1 MSRTN
6 NKTTMKIKNLL
17 VLAGTLLA
25 SVVAEAQV
33 LSQPRKV
40 ENLTIM
46 DINGNPSQLPEF
58 GKKNLLIFYV
68 DPDSYLKGGANKKL
82 SDVLEENKRAQGP
95 AIRGFGV
102 MNFPDTGLP
111 KNMVRNMAR
120 KRAAKNGATILDDD
134 QQLLKKEWGLGDCNN
149 KFVIMIVTKEGELVY
164 CAKDDLD
171 DAGIENFYEF
181 VNKYRN

>member
-1 MSRTN
+1 
-6 NKTTMKIKNLL
+6 MKKIFLLL
-17 VLAGTLLA
+17 VAIF
-25 SVVAEAQV
+25 VVSAVEAQV
-33 LSQPRKV
+33 LETPRKV
-40 ENLTIM
+40 ENLTIN
-46 DINGNPSQLPEF
+46 DINGNPTILPEF
-58 GKKNLLIFYV
+58 GQKNLLIFYV

-82 SDVLEENKRAQGP
+82 SDELEENGRAAGA

-134 QQLLKKEWGLGDCNN
+134 QQLLKKAWGLGDCNN
-149 KFVIMIVTKEGELVY
+149 KFVLMVVSKEGELVY

-171 DAGIENFYEF
+171 EAGIEAFYQF
-181 VNKYRN
+181 IDKYRN

>member
-1 MSRTN
+1 
-6 NKTTMKIKNLL
+6 MKKIFL
-17 VLAGTLLA
+17 LLA
-25 SVVAEAQV
+25 VMFVASAVEAQE

-40 ENLTIM
+40 ENLTIN
-46 DINGNPSQLPEF
+46 DINGNPTTLPQF
-58 GKKNLLIFYV
+58 GEKNLLIFYV

-82 SDVLEENKRAQGP
+82 SDALEENGRAAGS

-134 QQLLKKEWGLGDCNN
+134 QQLLKKAWGLGDCNN

-171 DAGIENFYEF
+171 DAGVENFYK
-181 VNKYRN
+181 VVDKYRN

>member
-1 MSRTN
+1 
-6 NKTTMKIKNLL
+6 MKKIFLLL
-17 VLAGTLLA
+17 VAIF
-25 SVVAEAQV
+25 VVSAVEAQV
-33 LSQPRKV
+33 LETPRKV
-40 ENLTIM
+40 ENLTIN
-46 DINGNPSQLPEF
+46 DINGNPTTLPEF
-58 GKKNLLIFYV
+58 GQKNLLIFYV

-82 SDVLEENKRAQGP
+82 SDELEENGRAAGA

-134 QQLLKKEWGLGDCNN
+134 QQLLKKAWGLGDCNN
-149 KFVIMIVTKEGELVY
+149 KFVLMVVSKEGELVY

-171 DAGIENFYEF
+171 EAGIEAFYQF
-181 VNKYRN
+181 IDKYRN

>member
-1 MSRTN
+1 
-6 NKTTMKIKNLL
+6 MKKIFL
-17 VLAGTLLA
+17 LLA
-25 SVVAEAQV
+25 AMFAVSAVDAQE
-33 LSQPRKV
+33 LSLPRKV
-40 ENLTIM
+40 ENLTIN
-46 DINGNPSQLPEF
+46 DINGNPVTLPEF
-58 GKKNLLIFYV
+58 GEKNLLIFYV

-82 SDVLEENKRAQGP
+82 SDELEDNGRAAGA

-134 QQLLKKEWGLGDCNN
+134 QQLLKKAWGLGDCNN
-149 KFVIMIVTKEGELVY
+149 KFVIMIVSKEGELVY

-171 DAGIENFYEF
+171 EAGIEAFYK
-181 VNKYRN
+181 VVDKYRN

>member
-1 MSRTN
+1 
-6 NKTTMKIKNLL
+6 MKKIFLLL
-17 VLAGTLLA
+17 VAIF
-25 SVVAEAQV
+25 VVSAVEAQV
-33 LSQPRKV
+33 LETPRKV
-40 ENLTIM
+40 ENLTIN
-46 DINGNPSQLPEF
+46 DINGNPTTLPEF
-58 GKKNLLIFYV
+58 GQKNLLIFYV

-82 SDVLEENKRAQGP
+82 SDELEENGRAAGA

-134 QQLLKKEWGLGDCNN
+134 QQLLKKAWGLGDCNN
-149 KFVIMIVTKEGELVY
+149 KFVLMVVSKEGELVY

-171 DAGIENFYEF
+171 EAGVEAFYQF
-181 VNKYRN
+181 IDKYRN

>member
-1 MSRTN
+1 
-6 NKTTMKIKNLL
+6 MKKIFLLL
-17 VLAGTLLA
+17 VAIF
-25 SVVAEAQV
+25 VVSAVEAQV
-33 LSQPRKV
+33 LETPRKV
-40 ENLTIM
+40 ENLTIN
-46 DINGNPSQLPEF
+46 DINGNPTTLPEF
-58 GKKNLLIFYV
+58 GQKNLLIFYV

-82 SDVLEENKRAQGP
+82 SDELEENGRAAGA

-149 KFVIMIVTKEGELVY
+149 KFVLMVVSKEGELVY

-171 DAGIENFYEF
+171 EAGIEAFYQLID
-181 VNKYRN
+181 KYRN